1 MSFSSA
7 VHSIFIF
14 RSITSTAESAPKK
27 EWRIINGVRPD
38 FRAQGSGRGI
48 WEGLTC
54 AETHET
60 IHTAS
65 GCLRG
70 ILPLPS
76 SFDDVRPKKPS
87 PPRAEPAPVR
97 KKSAINGFFRFMYA
111 CLRVEYAFRL

>member
-1 MSFSSA
+1 M
-7 VHSIFIF
+7 
-14 RSITSTAESAPKK
+14 
-27 EWRIINGVRPD
+27 NGVRPD
-38 FRAQGSGRGI
+38 CGAQGSGRGI

-54 AETHET
+54 AEAHET

-76 SFDDVRPKKPS
+76 PFDDVRPKKPS

-111 CLRVEYAFRL
+111 CLGVEYAFRL